1 MQKLH
6 CFEIPGIDRSA
17 FFENCVWTAE
27 RLFYIFLSFKSWFLR
42 ALVNISMTINFQ
54 IHSYGVY
61 GFKACLDE
69 DMLPLMV
76 HVEDSI
82 MLVRS
87 LKFSKVLM
95 LTSHDSCQAIWVW
108 TMSLP
113 VTVVNGSDRN
123 PDFEATDIVGWVLWA
138 IGLFIE
144 AVADQQKLNY
154 EKIPASAVKGDS
166 MMSTSG
172 VGLDIPTT
180 LER

>member
-42 ALVNISMTINFQ
+42 ALVKIPMTINFQ

-123 PDFEATDIVGWVLWA
+123 PDFEAGSVVSRRGW
-138 IGLFIE
+138 IGLR
-144 AVADQQKLNY
+144 V
-154 EKIPASAVKGDS
+154 VH
-166 MMSTSG
+166 
-172 VGLDIPTT
+172 
-180 LER
+180 LESL